1 MKIVIKSTDPG
12 AWGRS
17 HSHEHKSHYFTLPN
31 LNEIIQAMKGKN
43 ECCNIYF
50 LGNYYSGH

>member
-1 MKIVIKSTDPG
+1 MKIVIKSTDPSV
-12 AWGRS
+12 WGRS
-17 HSHEHKSHYFTLPN
+17 HSYEHKSHYFTLPN